1 MQMYQVCCTLQIAD
15 CNSNCHKQITLGGL
29 QEVVSGSQTNI
40 KAKQESLLKTA
51 SQTHPYMQPTLY
63 NRYCHSR
70 TLFQHSSYSYSHI
83 ILNPMEEFY
92 SLLRRGSSICY
103 INPLCDL
110 TLLSGFTPPEKKKT
124 CEPLRRREG
133 ILRECLT

>member
-15 CNSNCHKQITLGGL
+15 CNSNCHKQITQGGL
-29 QEVVSGSQTNI
+29 QEVVSGSQTNV

-70 TLFQHSSYSYSHI
+70 TLFQHSSHSYRPYNIKPHGGI
-83 ILNPMEEFY
+83 
-92 SLLRRGSSICY
+92 
-103 INPLCDL
+103 
-110 TLLSGFTPPEKKKT
+110 LLSPPQRLYQSAVRSYITQRIHPTRKKKKT

>member
-40 KAKQESLLKTA
+40 KAKQESIPKTA
-51 SQTHPYMQPTLY
+51 RQTHPYMQPTLY
-63 NRYCHSR
+63 NTTVTAEH
-70 TLFQHSSYSYSHI
+70 YSNTHPTAIGHI

-92 SLLRRGSSICY
+92 SLLRGGSSICY
-103 INPLCDL
+103 INPLCNL
-110 TLLSGFTPPEKKKT
+110 TLLSGFTPPEKKT
-124 CEPLRRREG
+124 PVSLCGGEREF
-133 ILRECLT
+133 